1 MKYEMNSIKF
11 GIAIKNLK
19 IDGIEKGR
27 HTNIGTS
34 KIFNIDKLKK
44 HFGLENMEF
53 VDDED

>member
-1 MKYEMNSIKF
+1 MNSIKF